1 MNDAISP
8 AEPTRLTKGKIVGIG
23 RSQLNNF
30 QSCLANAAGFL
41 EPAFYIFSGMV
52 RKRIQRT
59 GR

>member
-23 RSQLNNF
+23 RSQLNSF
-30 QSCLANAAGFL
+30 QSCLASAARFL
-41 EPAFYIFSGMV
+41 KPVFYIFSGMV
-52 RKRIQRT
+52 RQRIQRT